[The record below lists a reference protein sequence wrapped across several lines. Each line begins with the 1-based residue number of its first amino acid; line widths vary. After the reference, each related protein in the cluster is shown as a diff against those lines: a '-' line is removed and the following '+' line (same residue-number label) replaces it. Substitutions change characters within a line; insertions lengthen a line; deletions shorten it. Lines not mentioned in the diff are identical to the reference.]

1 MKLSDKEYIEITA
14 QEEELWIKESR
25 FNIERMRELMADDFQ
40 EFGQSGKY
48 YDLEDTLSMEES
60 GFKTVLP
67 LHEYKLKLISSDV
80 VLATYNSETTY
91 GDITL
96 YARRSSVWCKQGNN
110 WELKFHQGTPYVP
123 NA

>member
-1 MKLSDKEYIEITA
+1 MELTDKENLEITA
-14 QEEELWIKESR
+14 QEEELWLKESR
-25 FNIERMRELMADDFQ
+25 FNIERMRELMAIDFQ

-48 YDLEDTLSMEES
+48 YDLEDTLSMEVS
-60 GFKTVLP
+60 DFNTVLP

-91 GDITL
+91 GNITL
-96 YARRSSVWCKQGNN
+96 YARRSSIWCKQGVN
-110 WELKFHQGTPYVP
+110 WELKFHQGTPYEP